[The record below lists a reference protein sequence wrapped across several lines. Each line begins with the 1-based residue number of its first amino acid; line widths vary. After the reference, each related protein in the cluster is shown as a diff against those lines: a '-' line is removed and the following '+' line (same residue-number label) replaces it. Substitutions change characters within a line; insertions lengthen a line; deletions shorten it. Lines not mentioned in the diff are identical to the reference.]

1 MSWEMVNLEDI
12 FNIARG
18 GSPRPI
24 QDFITERNDGINW
37 IMIGD
42 TGENEKYIN
51 STKKKIKTEGVS
63 KSRRVYKGDFLLTN
77 SMSFGRP
84 YLLNIDGCIHDGW
97 LVLSP
102 KDESII
108 SKDFFYYLLG
118 SQTIKSKLNA
128 QAAGA
133 IVKNLNTTIVK
144 AIQVPLPPLPEQQ
157 RIADILDKAEA
168 ITQKREQAL
177 ALCDEFLRATFLDM
191 FGDPVSN
198 PKGWDVKYLE
208 QATNKITD
216 GTHHSP
222 PITDEGIPYITAK
235 HLKKDGLRFFDNPWY
250 ISLEDHKNI
259 FSRCNPEKGDVLYI
273 KDGATTGIAAINE
286 YDFEF
291 SMLSSLALI
300 KCDKGILNPYFL
312 CAMLNND
319 RNKQKLISNM
329 GGAAIKRL
337 TLTKIKKIEIIVPPI
352 ELQQTFSEIV
362 EKVNGI
368 KARIQQAQELPLF
381 DALSQQAFKGELTQ

>member
-1 MSWEMVNLEDI
+1 MKLFLESKFDLVPVMHVLKDATGGNKKVKSSEFLDSGHIAIVDQSSDCLISGYSNDKSLVFKTESPVII
-12 FNIARG
+12 F
-18 GSPRPI
+18 
-24 QDFITERNDGINW
+24 
-37 IMIGD
+37 GD
-42 TGENEKYIN
+42 HTRVVKYIEFPFILGADG
-51 STKKKIKTEGVS
+51 TKALIPKNQDENDAKFLYYQL
-63 KSRRVYKGDFLLTN
+63 KSLRIPSAGYSRHFKFL
-77 SMSFGRP
+77 
-84 YLLNIDGCIHDGW
+84 
-97 LVLSP
+97 
-102 KDESII
+102 KEE
-108 SKDFFYYLLG
+108 
-118 SQTIKSKLNA
+118 KL
-128 QAAGA
+128 A
-133 IVKNLNTTIVK
+133 I
-144 AIQVPLPPLPEQQ
+144 PPLPEQQ
-157 RIADILDKAEA
+157 RITDILDKAEA
-168 ITQKREQAL
+168 INQKREQAL
-177 ALCDEFLRATFLDM
+177 ALCNEFLRATFLDM

-198 PKGWDVKYLE
+198 PKGWEVTDLE
-208 QATNKITD
+208 RATNKITD

-235 HLKKDGLRFFDNPWY
+235 HLKKDGLHFFDNPWY

-300 KCDKGILNPYFL
+300 KCDEGILNPYFL
-312 CAMLNND
+312 CSMLNND

-352 ELQQTFSEIV
+352 ELQQKFSEIV
-362 EKVNGI
+362 EKVNAI
-368 KARIQQAQELPLF
+368 TARIQHAQELPLF

>member
-1 MSWEMVNLEDI
+1 MSWEMVDLKDI

-24 QDFITERNDGINW
+24 QDFITEKKDGINW

-42 TGENEKYIN
+42 TGENAKYIN
-51 STKKKIKTEGVS
+51 STKKKIKKEGVS

-102 KDESII
+102 KNESVI

-118 SQTIKSKLNA
+118 SQIIKSKFNA

-133 IVKNLNTTIVK
+133 IVKNLNITIVK
-144 AIQVPLPPLPEQQ
+144 SIQVPLPPLQEQQ

-168 ITQKREQAL
+168 INQKREQAL

-198 PKGWDVKYLE
+198 PKKWDVDSWEKVIDIKNGKNQKKVAEENGKYAIFGSGGE
-208 QATNKITD
+208 MGRANDFITPAFSVIIGRKGNIND
-216 GTHHSP
+216 
-222 PITDEGIPYITAK
+222 PILVTEPVWNVDTAF
-235 HLKKDGLRFFDNPWY
+235 GLVPDTEIILHDYLYWFCFFFDFLRLNKTVTIP
-250 ISLEDHKNI
+250 SLRKVD
-259 FSRCNPEKGDVLYI
+259 LY
-273 KDGATTGIAAINE
+273 
-286 YDFEF
+286 
-291 SMLSSLALI
+291 
-300 KCDKGILNPYFL
+300 
-312 CAMLNND
+312 
-319 RNKQKLISNM
+319 
-329 GGAAIKRL
+329 
-337 TLTKIKKIEIIVPPI
+337 EIQIPIPPI
-352 ELQQTFSEIV
+352 ELQQKFSEIV

-368 KARIQQAQELPLF
+368 KSRIQQAQELPLF
-381 DALSQQAFKGELTQ
+381 DALSQKAFKGELTQ